1 MTREDYQKNIATRPI
16 RHFNINLT
24 NQCNL
29 RCYYCFAEH
38 NPRNITWDT
47 MKATIDFAIN
57 QYLEKEQYEDTL
69 NFTFFGGEPM
79 LRYDDIIV
87 PSVKYIKDIFKINT
101 NSNGVSLYIEQLA
114 IYNKKLMIK
123 N

>member
-1 MTREDYQKNIATRPI
+1 MTQEDYQKNIATRPI

-47 MKATIDFAIN
+47 MKATIDFALN
-57 QYLEKEQYEDTL
+57 REDLGKQVRHYLLNDIAPRLKAELETEQEAIELVTEEEVSEEKTEL
-69 NFTFFGGEPM
+69 
-79 LRYDDIIV
+79 
-87 PSVKYIKDIFKINT
+87 SV
-101 NSNGVSLYIEQLA
+101 E
-114 IYNKKLMIK
+114 
-123 N
+123 

>member
-69 NFTFFGGEPM
+69 NFTFFF
-79 LRYDDIIV
+79 L
-87 PSVKYIKDIFKINT
+87 
-101 NSNGVSLYIEQLA
+101 
-114 IYNKKLMIK
+114 
-123 N
+123 